1 MNKNVILSWTAVVL
15 WLVLIFYL
23 SSQPAEES
31 NGLSKG
37 VTKVIV
43 ETVEKIVD
51 VKEDTNMVDG
61 FNHLV
66 RKYAHFMSYLILGI
80 LVNNALV
87 VSNIKENTFKYS
99 LIFCILYAISDEFH
113 QLFVPGRGAQIK
125 DVIIDSSGAF
135 FGIWLYSILNKFKK
149 VIASN

>member
-1 MNKNVILSWTAVVL
+1 MNRNVILSWTAVVL

-31 NGLSKG
+31 NGLSKS
-37 VTKVIV
+37 VTKIIV

-51 VKEDTNMVDG
+51 VKEDINMVDR

-87 VSNIKENTFKYS
+87 VSNVNKTFKYS
-99 LIFCILYAISDEFH
+99 LLFCIVYAISDEFH
-113 QLFVPGRGAQIK
+113 QLFVPGRGAQIS
-125 DVIIDSSGAF
+125 DVIIDVFGKYKFLHSGKKF
-135 FGIWLYSILNKFKK
+135 F
-149 VIASN
+149 

>member
-1 MNKNVILSWTAVVL
+1 MNRNVILSWTAVVL

-31 NGLSKG
+31 NGLSKS
-37 VTKVIV
+37 VTKIIV

-51 VKEDTNMVDG
+51 VKEDINMVDR

-87 VSNIKENTFKYS
+87 VSNVNKTFKYS
-99 LIFCILYAISDEFH
+99 LLFCIVYAISDEFH
-113 QLFVPGRGAQIK
+113 QLFVPGRGAQIS
-125 DVIIDSSGAF
+125 DVIIDSFGAF
-135 FGIWLYSILNKFKK
+135 FGIWFYEMISKFKK
-149 VIASN
+149 VIVSN